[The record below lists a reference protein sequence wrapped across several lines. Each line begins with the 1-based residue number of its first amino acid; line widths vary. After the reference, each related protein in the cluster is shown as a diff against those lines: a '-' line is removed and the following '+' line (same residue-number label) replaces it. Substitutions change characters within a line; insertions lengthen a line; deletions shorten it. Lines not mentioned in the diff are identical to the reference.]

1 MTWINLEDIIL
12 NDISSHRRA
21 ILYNSTYVYEILKV
35 VKIIEPGSRM
45 VVARE
50 WRRGKGSV
58 VQWYKFPLSKLTVQS
73 GALLDSNVP
82 AVTNAALCIKNLY
95 RVELMLSFL
104 ITIKIHKD
112 ISFLKNKEHTQHH
125 RWVWSELCAKWKKPD
140 SKDSVPYDVID
151 VVSGQGTAIGQ
162 SRGLVVGKEVA
173 IKAGIEMS
181 KMSWFG

>member
-1 MTWINLEDIIL
+1 
-12 NDISSHRRA
+12 
-21 ILYNSTYVYEILKV
+21 
-35 VKIIEPGSRM
+35 M

-112 ISFLKNKEHTQHH
+112 IAFLKNKEHTQHH
-125 RWVWSELCAKWKKPD
+125 R
-140 SKDSVPYDVID
+140 
-151 VVSGQGTAIGQ
+151 
-162 SRGLVVGKEVA
+162 
-173 IKAGIEMS
+173 
-181 KMSWFG
+181 